1 MVSAFSRNEFA
12 ASFGESFRLSVFPR
26 IGRHREP
33 DLVERNGLEAR
44 DLFEDFGIGFQV
56 PVFVR
61 LIYESGS
68 RVTVSAPG
76 NPAVGHVV
84 IGAFVGT
91 FPCTDQRGDVVEE
104 VAREI
109 VPNGVVVV
117 VVDVIEDERIFR
129 GVGRLR
135 GIDLCEAALE
145 RVVRIVVVAPVRHP
159 VVDIESV
166 RTVDEDIVFI
176 VVVRTASHQ
185 HGMQSRLVEDVADYG
200 HVAGAVVVVEPGYT
214 VFGAQVVY
222 IIVHEFVA
230 QFCFVPSVVDCAEV
244 VDFAADV
251 VYVAVF
257 DQVVV
262 AVKLDGRRRCIEN
275 LAVADTVAYA
285 ADR

>member
-1 MVSAFSRNEFA
+1 MPVELKTRIPYGIRVFRNEFA

-145 RVVRIVVVAPVRHP
+145 RVVR
-159 VVDIESV
+159 
-166 RTVDEDIVFI
+166 
-176 VVVRTASHQ
+176 
-185 HGMQSRLVEDVADYG
+185 
-200 HVAGAVVVVEPGYT
+200 
-214 VFGAQVVY
+214 
-222 IIVHEFVA
+222 
-230 QFCFVPSVVDCAEV
+230 
-244 VDFAADV
+244 
-251 VYVAVF
+251 
-257 DQVVV
+257 
-262 AVKLDGRRRCIEN
+262 
-275 LAVADTVAYA
+275 
-285 ADR
+285 